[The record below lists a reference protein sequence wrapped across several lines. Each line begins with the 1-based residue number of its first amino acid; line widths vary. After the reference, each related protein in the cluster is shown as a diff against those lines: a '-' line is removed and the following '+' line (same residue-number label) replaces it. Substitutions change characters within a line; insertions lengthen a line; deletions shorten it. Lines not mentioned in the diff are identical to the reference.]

1 MSKLPPLHPPAV
13 SHKAGSIDVLLEADA
28 ASAEESAELSP
39 DELNSVTND
48 MIALLDSVYD
58 PNLQDPL
65 LYIQASIQEMVED
78 SSASGAL
85 KNRIDGHTLITV
97 GFRQPSTGSGLIDG
111 SFLMGP
117 LQKRNFTLADIVTDS
132 YRRELTDH
140 LQVQVLWPSDFPQDL
155 IDTLQS
161 ANLQA
166 SYQADVERRLST
178 PQARSLMTLQA
189 MIEVENRLEKY
200 ANRAETPQVYKQLAQ
215 AYFRQEAALELVEF
229 RSRVTRRDVA
239 QVLYLRSRGEPQAGG
254 LLIFL
259 DATEDDAIVPLP
271 LTARRW
277 IIESSP
283 RLRRLILQRLPLY
296 QQLKSE
302 NQKLVYQLNFM
313 GPLVTQVSPLQF
325 RKVDDVFEALY
336 ALKLERMLSDIDTL
350 VSTDTE
356 RLSDKLLEIGVL
368 IFQGLAIAVTL
379 PSGGG
384 SALAARLLVSFL
396 LGQGAAALEA
406 VRGANADTP
415 QETEAHYKAALLA
428 AITEVAGPLAQ
439 KLLGRALSA
448 LTKSRIGRRV
458 FNHVM
463 SSRPYPGTPV
473 ALGNTIRPDP
483 SDVKRVKAAV
493 IKGFSRGPDQAQD
506 VVARNARLLNRT
518 VEGHDLVIYRGKVF
532 RGDMRP
538 PEVIFDEGF
547 ELRTPAAEIQKDI
560 HQVTGVR
567 GGFGGGHDALD
578 LDGKGIS
585 TSAFYYKDNIGAFVY
600 GGQKGG
606 YTYLIDG
613 RKLDGYHLYQ
623 NHHNAL
629 YPNATKPIHFKP
641 SEINYA
647 ENIPPTVVLGA
658 YDPLGNFIPN
668 NLALKKYARELAKK
682 EIRERLAAAAA
693 AAAAAVATAGTP
705 AVAQDT

>member
-1 MSKLPPLHPPAV
+1 MSKLPPLYPSV
-13 SHKAGSIDVLLEADA
+13 LSHEAGSAKTLPDPDT
-28 ASAEESAELSP
+28 ASAEASVELTP
-39 DELNSVTND
+39 DELDSVTAEV
-48 MIALLDSVYD
+48 IALLDSVYD

-65 LYIQASIQEMVED
+65 LYIQSCIQEMVND
-78 SSASGAL
+78 SSASDEL
-85 KNRIDGHTLITV
+85 KHRIDSSTPIAV
-97 GFRQPSTGSGLIDG
+97 GFRQPSTSSGLIDG
-111 SFLMGP
+111 SFLFAP
-117 LQKRNFTLADIVTDS
+117 LQKRNFPLADIVTDS

-140 LQVQVLWPSDFPQDL
+140 LQVQVLWPVDFPQDL
-155 IDTLQS
+155 IDALQT

-166 SYQADVERRLST
+166 SYQADVQRRLNT
-178 PQARSLMTLQA
+178 PQAKSLMKLQA
-189 MIEVENRLEKY
+189 AIEVESRLEKY
-200 ANRAETPQVYKQLAQ
+200 ANRAETPEVYKQLAR
-215 AYFRQEAALELVEF
+215 AYLRQELTLDLVEF
-229 RSRVTRRDVA
+229 RSRVTRRHVA
-239 QVLYLRSRGEPQAGG
+239 QMLYLQPGNESQAGG

-259 DATEDDAIVPLP
+259 DATEDDAIMPLP

-283 RLRRLILQRLPLY
+283 RLRRLVLQRLPLY
-296 QQLKSE
+296 QQLKSD
-302 NQKLVYQLNFM
+302 NQKLLYQLDFM
-313 GPLVTQVSPLQF
+313 GPLVTRVSPLQF
-325 RKVDDVFEALY
+325 HQVDDVFETLY
-336 ALKLERMLSDIDTL
+336 TLKLERMLSDIDTL

-356 RLSDKLLEIGVL
+356 RLSDQLLEIGVL

-396 LGQGAAALEA
+396 LGHGAAALEA

-428 AITEVAGPLAQ
+428 TITEVAGPLAQ
-439 KLLGRALSA
+439 KLLGRALST
-448 LTKSRIGRRV
+448 LTKSRIGHRL
-458 FNHVM
+458 FKHVLNT
-463 SSRPYPGTPV
+463 RPYPGKPV

-483 SDVKRVKAAV
+483 ADVKRVKAEV
-493 IKGFSRGPDQAQD
+493 IRSFSQGPERAQEL
-506 VVARNARLLNRT
+506 VAGSARLLNRT

-538 PEVIFDEGF
+538 PEVIFDKGF

-668 NLALKKYARELAKK
+668 NLALKKYAREIAKK

-693 AAAAAVATAGTP
+693 AAAAAAITAGTP
-705 AVAQDT
+705 GAQDT